1 MIRKVVE
8 VEAEV
13 AEEPMAAL
21 APTLHLARVLA
32 VAAAVE
38 ATEAKVAAMAR
49 SRCAV
54 VWRAGMMSLLSVV
67 CREPGSG
74 RAL

>member
-13 AEEPMAAL
+13 AEELMAAL
-21 APTLHLARVLA
+21 GPTLHLARGLA
-32 VAAAVE
+32 VAAATE

-54 VWRAGMMSLLSVV
+54 VWLAGMMTLLSVV
-67 CREPGSG
+67 CRGTGSG